1 MKQLYKTPESKD
13 LILSLYN
20 EKLESLDIEYEN
32 IDVVTSFGRTRVV
45 KTGNKDG
52 NIVFLFHGINAGI
65 PIKVDNGTIAD
76 VIHIRDHV
84 QETVNISAGY
94 HNPHSTTEYINFF
107 AMCNI
112 LVWLQYIIK
121 YVKV

>member
-52 NIVFLFHGINAGI
+52 NIVFLFHGINAGAPLTLEAVKELGKDYLLFAI
-65 PIKVDNGTIAD
+65 DTI
-76 VIHIRDHV
+76 
-84 QETVNISAGY
+84 
-94 HNPHSTTEYINFF
+94 F
-107 AMCNI
+107 
-112 LVWLQYIIK
+112 
-121 YVKV
+121 